1 MRGIRFALF
10 AGWMAM
16 TLLAV
21 AGFAAFSTAEP
32 PQTTGTSQPALSD
45 LGTATG
51 SLSALAFTYLVENAQ
66 PDPLEG
72 AELLEILALS
82 RRSTATTTVPPAAD
96 PPAFPVAVSAPAATT
111 TVPITT
117 PTLPRPPAVVL
128 SEAEVRGLVTTY
140 FRPEDVERAI
150 QVAFCESNFN
160 ASAVN
165 PRTGASGLFQH
176 MPRYWNERS
185 TLAGWAGASFFDP
198 QASTAVAAWL
208 FYSGSGGWA
217 HWDC

>member
-10 AGWMAM
+10 AGWVAM

-32 PQTTGTSQPALSD
+32 PPTTADSGLAMSD

-51 SLSALAFTYLVENAQ
+51 SVSALAFTYLVENAA
-66 PDPLEG
+66 PDPREAADFLERT
-72 AELLEILALS
+72 ALDRRLALP
-82 RRSTATTTVPPAAD
+82 AAPPPVAD
-96 PPAFPVAVSAPAATT
+96 PPLAVASAPAPTT
-111 TVPITT
+111 TTPIITT
-117 PTLPRPPAVVL
+117 TTLARPPAVVL
-128 SEAEVRGLVTTY
+128 AEAEVRALVTTY

-150 QVAFCESNFN
+150 QVAYCESNFN

-185 TLAGWAGASFFDP
+185 TLAGWAGASLFDP

-208 FYSGSGGWA
+208 LYDPSGGWH